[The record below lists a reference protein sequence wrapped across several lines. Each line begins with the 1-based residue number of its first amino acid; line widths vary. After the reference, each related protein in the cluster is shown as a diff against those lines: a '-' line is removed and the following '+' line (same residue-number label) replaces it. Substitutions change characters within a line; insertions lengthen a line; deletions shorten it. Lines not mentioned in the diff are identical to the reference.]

1 MNKESHPQKS
11 WIDDCFVSKISKA
24 DLLALIKAWILS
36 KQKGKYVTAIN
47 VSKLVMMQKDKRLA
61 DCILKSSINIADG
74 FPIFRAARLLGDPV
88 PERITGIELMEELLK
103 LAAENRFSI
112 YFLGSKPEILEK
124 VMDRCAKEYPTIHII
139 GSHHGY
145 YSSGEEHLLIDE
157 IASKNPDILFLALGL
172 PQKEYF
178 VNDHGK
184 KLNASVILPVGGG
197 FDVYSGEK
205 KRAPHWVQNMGI
217 EWLWRSVYD
226 RSRGRLI
233 YINFLPF
240 VKILLGEMFRQ
251 KILRKRRV

>member
-11 WIDDCFVSKISKA
+11 WIDGCFVSKISKA
-24 DLLALIKAWILS
+24 ELLSLVKAWILS

-74 FPIFRAARLLGDPV
+74 FPIFRATRLLGDPV
-88 PERITGIELMEELLK
+88 PERITGIELMEALLEL
-103 LAAENRFSI
+103 ASNNRLSV
-112 YFLGSKPEILEK
+112 YFLGSKPQTLQK
-124 VMDRCAKEYPTIHII
+124 VLDRCMTQYPSVNIV
-139 GSHHGY
+139 GSQHGY
-145 YSSGEEHLLIDE
+145 YRKEEEDFLVKK
-157 IASKNPDILFLALGL
+157 IASLNPDILLLALGL

-178 VNDHGK
+178 INDYGSQ
-184 KLNASVILPVGGG
+184 LNASVILPVGGG

-205 KRAPHWVQNMGI
+205 KRAPYWVQNMGI

-240 VKILLGEMFRQ
+240 IKILLEEMFKQ

>member
-1 MNKESHPQKS
+1 
-11 WIDDCFVSKISKA
+11 
-24 DLLALIKAWILS
+24 
-36 KQKGKYVTAIN
+36 
-47 VSKLVMMQKDKRLA
+47 MMQKDKRLA

-103 LAAENRFSI
+103 LAGENSFSV
-112 YFLGSKPEILEK
+112 YFLGSKPEVLEK
-124 VMDRCAKEYPTIHII
+124 VIDRCAKEYPTIQIM

-145 YSSGEEHLLIDE
+145 YHSGEEHVLIDE

-178 VNDHGK
+178 VNDYGR

-205 KRAPHWVQNMGI
+205 KRAPQWVQNMGI
-217 EWLWRSVYD
+217 EWLWRSIYD
-226 RSRGRLI
+226 RSRGKLI
-233 YINFLPF
+233 FNNFLPF
-240 VKILLGEMFRQ
+240 IKIILEEMFKQR
-251 KILRKRRV
+251 ILRKKRV